1 MSEVLTPPGG
11 TGDPATAD
19 TATRPTRHR
28 PRIRA
33 LDGLRGL
40 AVIAVVAYHLEPDL
54 VPGGFL
60 GVTMFF
66 VLSGY
71 LITGLLLVESTS
83 DRRIDL
89 GAFWKRRIRRLLPAG
104 LLGIA
109 VAIVVAQWVGDAH
122 QLTTLPGDV
131 VGGVT
136 YTLNWHFIASG
147 VQYGTAYL
155 QPSVLQHYWSLA
167 IEEQFYILISFLA
180 ALLAW
185 RTRRRA
191 AWAISLGTLALA
203 SLALTFAIGPAH
215 RFDIYFNTG
224 TRAVEM
230 LVGSLLAI
238 AMTGRE
244 ARLAASPFARVVRVL
259 GWPALAVLA
268 WLVLITEV
276 EDTWLYRG
284 GFTAVALLTAVT
296 IVTAHLP
303 GSFSWVLARRAL
315 VGVGLVS
322 YGIYVYHWPLF
333 ILISPETTPLTGV
346 TLVVA
351 RLAATAVL
359 TLASYW
365 LVETPIRSGAF
376 EGHRVSAIAA
386 SVSAIALVCVA
397 SVAVSTGSGDRARA
411 TAPPTDGNP
420 AFEIAADA
428 ARPARIVVIGDS
440 ILHDS
445 VPALRD
451 RAADLGIDFIALGGP
466 RQTLFQYRDAWFAA
480 VGDAV
485 DTLDPD
491 VVVLESATG
500 SPDPYTTRDG
510 TVIPPDDPRFW
521 TEWEVESRRLTEL
534 AGSRG
539 ALVLWVLPPPVDGV
553 YSRWYGDVDVR
564 MQRVTEI
571 AERIAATEPR
581 IGLIDWRVMGDA
593 DGRYTPVFVDSAGG
607 VTEIRARDGTHFTP
621 AGRELLAQTTLAQ
634 VLRLWNERAGR
645 P

>member
-11 TGDPATAD
+11 TGDPASA
-19 TATRPTRHR
+19 AAEARPTHHR

-71 LITGLLLVESTS
+71 LITGLLLAESNS

-89 GAFWKRRIRRLLPAG
+89 RSFWKRRIRRLLPAG

-136 YTLNWHFIASG
+136 YTLNWHFIATG

-167 IEEQFYILISFLA
+167 IEEQFYILISLLA
-180 ALLAW
+180 AGLAW

-191 AWAISLGTLALA
+191 AWAVSLGVLAVA
-203 SLALTFAIGPAH
+203 SLALTFVIGPAH

-244 ARLAASPFARVVRVL
+244 ARLVASPIARWFRVL

-268 WLVLITEV
+268 WLVLTTEV

-284 GFTAVALLTAVT
+284 GFTLVALLTAVT
-296 IVTAHLP
+296 IVTAHLA
-303 GSFSWVLARRAL
+303 GSFSWTLARRAL
-315 VGVGLVS
+315 VGIGLVS
-322 YGIYVYHWPLF
+322 YGIYVFHWPLF
-333 ILISPETTPLTGV
+333 ILISPETTPLSGV
-346 TLVVA
+346 GLIVA
-351 RLAATAVL
+351 RLAATAAL
-359 TLASYW
+359 TLLSYW

-376 EGHRVSAIAA
+376 EGHRVMAVAA
-386 SVSAIALVCVA
+386 SFSAIALVCVA
-397 SVAVSTGSGDRARA
+397 SLAVSTGSEDRARA
-411 TAPPTDGNP
+411 SAPPTDGNP

-428 ARPARIVVIGDS
+428 DRPARVVVIGDS

-445 VPALRD
+445 VPAMRD
-451 RAADLGIDFIALGGP
+451 RASELGINFIALGGL

-485 DTLDPD
+485 DRLDPD

-500 SPDPYTTRDG
+500 SPDPYTTRTG
-510 TVIPPDDPRFW
+510 TVLPPDDPRFW
-521 TEWEVESRRLTEL
+521 AEWEVESRRLTEL

-553 YSRWYGDVDVR
+553 YSRWYGDVDER
-564 MQRVTEI
+564 MRRVTEI
-571 AERIAATEPR
+571 EERIAASDPR
-581 IGLIDWRVMGDA
+581 VGLIDWRVMGDA
-593 DGRYTPVFVDSAGG
+593 DGRYTPVFVDSTGG

-634 VLRLWNERAGR
+634 LVRLWNERGGR